1 MYLWSICCAANHA
14 ALQPRALYSFFVP
27 SQVCLPFHAE
37 LGAQH
42 LASLSTSNWRQ
53 EERAPRRCGAG
64 RLSAASGALRP
75 LSSTRYARA
84 RASAASGALAAA
96 GSALRRFPRPAGAP
110 GGYLLPAPHPETNF
124 TPVPPG
130 QVRKHQGM
138 RGVLRPRKR
147 GFLHTLACR
156 VLPLPSPPPPGSSP
170 PTPGPAWV

>member
-1 MYLWSICCAANHA
+1 MYLWSICCAANQA

-27 SQVCLPFHAE
+27 SQVSLPFHAE
-37 LGAQH
+37 LEHSIWLPYLPATGARRSA
-42 LASLSTSNWRQ
+42 L
-53 EERAPRRCGAG
+53 PRDAALGD
-64 RLSAASGALRP
+64 SAASGELRP
-75 LSSTRYARA
+75 LSSTRYSRA

-96 GSALRRFPRPAGAP
+96 GSALRRFPRRAGAP

-147 GFLHTLACR
+147 GFLQTLACR
-156 VLPLPSPPPPGSSP
+156 VLPLPSPLPPGSSP